1 MVPLSTEGLTNLNEL
16 GRFSDEAR
24 EGRLGASRAGLA
36 TDEIGRRNMI
46 VDVGLLLVGRC
57 LLRGSA
63 GDFALR

>member
-1 MVPLSTEGLTNLNEL
+1 MVPLFIEGLTNLNEL

-36 TDEIGRRNMI
+36 TDVTWWSKGI